1 MSTSSGERNIV
12 IIGAGIIGCTAA
24 YYISHHPSFSSNT
37 RVTIIEASKRG
48 VAQGASGKAG
58 GLVAAWAYPEELV
71 SISFPEHE
79 RLAEMYDGANRWG
92 FRYVNCGSW
101 EGRGEVPRPRVNGR
115 RRSVDAELGP
125 DWEMRKRVQRGLPA
139 DLDWVKEELTD
150 SYSVMAPAGQTAQ
163 VHPYLFT
170 TSMFKFAKEKGVE
183 FIAGKATSL
192 NIDPS
197 SKSVTGVTYID
208 NESQT
213 EKTIPATQIILAAG
227 VWSPKLIPSLPISG
241 TRAHSI
247 TLRFNPPK
255 VFAPHVLF
263 TEITMPIIPSLT
275 SPSSPYSPPSNTV
288 RVASPEIYPRPTNE
302 VYVCGPGDNPPIP
315 ETVDDVIVEPRLCEN
330 AREQVASIS
339 NELREGTIARRQACF
354 LPVVTKGGGPIIGE
368 AETIAKGLIIATGHT
383 CWGISNAPGTGKLL
397 AELVMDGEITSADLK
412 KLAPSKF
419 I

>member
-1 MSTSSGERNIV
+1 MPQENPPMSTSSGERNIV

-92 FRYVNCGSW
+92 F
-101 EGRGEVPRPRVNGR
+101 
-115 RRSVDAELGP
+115 
-125 DWEMRKRVQRGLPA
+125 
-139 DLDWVKEELTD
+139 
-150 SYSVMAPAGQTAQ
+150 SVMAPAGQTAQ